1 MQTMR
6 GELIQ
11 VAKINVDLPDDL
23 AEQVRARELP
33 VSAICQRAL
42 RAEISRIHTMEQAV
56 GIIVQVG
63 KPAVDIGF
71 SGRWLVEPDVD
82 KTRAGPDEAVFWGV
96 ALTRRGRIAVYRAP
110 ANQGSPGSL
119 SDYDTL
125 DNATADDVPEEIIA
139 SAKDALGKQHV
150 IWRDI

>member
-1 MQTMR
+1 MPT
-6 GELIQ
+6 
-11 VAKINVDLPDDL
+11 INIDLPEEL
-23 AEQVRARELP
+23 ANKVKAWDLP

-42 RAEISRIHTMEQAV
+42 KAEISHRQPIEQAV

-71 SGRWLVEPDVD
+71 RGRWLVEPDPT
-82 KTRAGPDEAVFWGV
+82 KTQTGLEDGAYWGV
-96 ALTRRGRIAVYRAP
+96 ALTKRGRIAVYRAHVDEEWP
-110 ANQGSPGSL
+110 ASL

-125 DNATADDVPEEIIA
+125 DNAIADDLPEGIITK
-139 SAKDALGKQHV
+139 AKKALQETHV